1 MMTNA
6 TLPFKA
12 VIFFFMLCFACITGS
27 VPAFAQTAPG
37 QAMAREVFSVS
48 WQPGYCAA
56 RAKSR
61 GCADFSAASPSAR
74 QFLLLSRFQ
83 VRKSYC
89 GIDAALQQKA
99 RKGKWADLP
108 EITLASATKDR
119 LLAAMPAAKLGRD
132 RQQWLR
138 SGSCVAASAEA
149 YYSRSLTLLD
159 ELNASPIPALLAG
172 KAGGAVTLSEVRA
185 AFDKAFGSGAGERV
199 RLSCRKGADG
209 KPVVIGLTIGLAAGE
224 GGLRTLIGGASPTKS
239 RCTEGVTGVAR
250 AG

>member
-12 VIFFFMLCFACITGS
+12 VLSLFMLCFACLAGS
-27 VPAFAQTAPG
+27 ANAFAQAAPVEG
-37 QAMAREVFSVS
+37 AAREVLSVS
-48 WQPGYCAA
+48 WQPGYCTA
-56 RAKSR
+56 RPKSR
-61 GCADFSAASPSAR
+61 GCADVSSASPSAR

-138 SGSCVAASAEA
+138 SGSCVATSAEV
-149 YYSRSLTLLD
+149 YYSRSLALLD

-172 KAGGAVTLSEVRA
+172 KTGGAVTLSEVRA
-185 AFDKAFGSGAGERV
+185 AFDKAFGPGAGERV

-224 GGLRTLIGGASPTKS
+224 GGLKTLIGGASPTAS
-239 RCTEGVTGVAR
+239 RCTEGATGAAQ